1 MENLNSYIF
10 KTENAES
17 YKILAGHIAVSSV
30 RASLYPELLSI
41 VVTIREDQRTELDDI
56 IDFIEDRGLSFLS
69 DSSACL
75 SDLSPDELTDDPTT
89 PNHYLQYKIKEL
101 ISENAR
107 AEELNTSLQTRI
119 DVCEKNL
126 KDAMKSRDFY
136 QKMWNETETKLNR
149 IEDAVR
155 AFRTLLSA
163 VVE

>member
-17 YKILAGHIAVSSV
+17 YKILAGHIAASSV
-30 RASLYPELLSI
+30 SASLYPEFLSI
-41 VVTIREDQRTELDDI
+41 VVTVREGHIKELDDI
-56 IDFIEDRGLSFLS
+56 VDFIRDRGLSVSGDFI
-69 DSSACL
+69 AF
-75 SDLSPDELTDDPTT
+75 PDGNPEKLADDPTT
-89 PNHYLQYKIKEL
+89 PNHFLQRKIKEL
-101 ISENAR
+101 ISEKAR
-107 AEELNTSLQTRI
+107 EEESSTSLQTRI